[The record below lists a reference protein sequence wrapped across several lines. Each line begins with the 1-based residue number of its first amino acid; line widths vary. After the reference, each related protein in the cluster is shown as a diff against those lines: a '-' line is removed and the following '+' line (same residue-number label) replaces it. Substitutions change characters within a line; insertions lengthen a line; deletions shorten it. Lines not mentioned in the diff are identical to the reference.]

1 MVCCL
6 CVDGNSAAILSSG
19 HLRQSRDVGG
29 ILGSSLVGASQ
40 KPSGMQGRMFFP
52 PAIGYGV
59 SPGLQ
64 LSAGLLSEDD
74 GGFLVGYNTLTN
86 SDWVWIHSCLFV
98 FKYILEGPCSRRCD
112 VTICACSLAWRGS
125 GSKGDTPAKVPETT
139 A

>member
-19 HLRQSRDVGG
+19 HLRQSRDIGG
-29 ILGSSLVGASQ
+29 ILGSSLVGAPQ
-40 KPSGMQGRMFFP
+40 KPSGMQGRMFCP

-86 SDWVWIHSCLFV
+86 SDWIWISYSYKLGLGLDTFLFV
-98 FKYILEGPCSRRCD
+98 CF
-112 VTICACSLAWRGS
+112 
-125 GSKGDTPAKVPETT
+125 
-139 A
+139 